1 MRRTRSKNFA
11 QLEKEING
19 KLRRL
24 GRGYGIRNLYRTAQG
39 RYRFEMRISVD
50 RGDEANLHR
59 IVREVLRELGER
71 PVQAKYYLPES
82 IVERVKL
89 QAEKKGVSQSALV
102 AECLGESL

>member
-1 MRRTRSKNFA
+1 VRRTRSKNFA

-71 PVQAKYYLPES
+71 PVRAG
-82 IVERVKL
+82 R
-89 QAEKKGVSQSALV
+89 
-102 AECLGESL
+102 